1 MTDDDDI
8 KLIELPRLA
17 RTHEAKAFRL
27 LPKKDGE
34 PTRLSFSL
42 SSEEPVQRFFG
53 TEVLAHTAD
62 AIRLERF
69 LGGAGPLLW
78 NHNWDD
84 PIGMIDGARLEA
96 GRLHVDAHLFETK
109 RAREVAAMLN
119 GGLRNV
125 SVGYEIHA
133 AEQGERDL
141 YRATDWEPIEAS
153 IVTVPADPSVGIGR
167 AEDQK
172 PKPVRV
178 TRAHP
183 SASAATKRPIMAD
196 DNTAAA
202 DKAAESNTHQT
213 RNEPKPAPRAELGD
227 DYSGP
232 NAIELEKNRK
242 AAIQKLSRANHI
254 DSRVEEHWI
263 KTGARLEQVSDE
275 LVKILEERSTHAD
288 LPAMIGMEKKEV
300 RRYSLLR
307 ALRAAQ
313 NKDWTKAGLELEA
326 HRAIMNRDGIN
337 PRSDASFYVPL
348 DVQMRNKRDLTD
360 TDFMAIGAGG
370 TPPSTGAK
378 IVPDTYLAGSFIE
391 MLRNQSVV
399 MSLGATRL
407 SNLTG
412 NITIPRQTG
421 SSTAYWLADENAQ
434 ITKSQ
439 PSFGQLTLTP
449 KNVAA
454 VTEISHQLITQSDP
468 SVEQLVMSDLSRVL
482 ALAADI
488 AALRGSGENGQPKG
502 IVETDGIGSFTM
514 SGSPADAMDYA
525 GLVQAQTDLFTANAL
540 SPGCA
545 YVGDSGAASALMG
558 RSRFTNTDTPL
569 WDGSLFSGN
578 VAGFP
583 ARASNQMSAATML
596 FGLWSSLVIAEW
608 GVLEIMTNPFSDFTR
623 GLSSIRAWYTMDV
636 GLRYPSAFTYAED
649 VS

>member
-1 MTDDDDI
+1 MTDEF
-8 KLIELPRLA
+8 KLPRLA
-17 RTHEAKAFRL
+17 RDFA
-27 LPKKDGE
+27 PKDVKLATSDDG
-34 PTRLSFSL
+34 TRISFSL
-42 SSEEPVQRFFG
+42 SSETPVERFFG
-53 TEVLAHTAD
+53 QEVLAHEAG
-62 AIRLERF
+62 AIRLGRF
-69 LGGAGPLLW
+69 SDGAGPLLW

-84 PIGMIDGARLEA
+84 PIGMVDAARIDA
-96 GRLHVDAHLFETK
+96 GRLVVDAHLFETT
-109 RAREVAAMLN
+109 RAKEIKAMLD

-125 SVGYEIHA
+125 SVGYEIHQI
-133 AEQGERDL
+133 EVDDQRNV
-141 YRATDWEPIEAS
+141 YRAIDWEPLEAS
-153 IVTVPADPSVGIGR
+153 IVTVPADASVGIGR
-167 AEDQK
+167 AGDSAS
-172 PKPVRV
+172 KPVRI
-178 TRAHP
+178 TRKHSP
-183 SASAATKRPIMAD
+183 ASAANPEGHIMSD
-196 DNTAAA
+196 EKTAAA
-202 DKAAESNTHQT
+202 DTTADTKSHSSHKET
-213 RNEPKPAPRAELGD
+213 RQEQPRVEMGH

-232 NAIELEKNRK
+232 DAIELEKNRK
-242 AAIQKLSRANHI
+242 TAIQKLSRANHI

-360 TDFMAIGAGG
+360 TDFMAIGTGG
-370 TPPSTGAK
+370 TPSSTGAK

-434 ITKSQ
+434 ITQSQ

-488 AALRGSGENGQPKG
+488 AALRGSGADGQPQG
-502 IVETDGIGSFTM
+502 IVGSSGIGSFTM
-514 SGSPADAMDYA
+514 SGTPAAAMDYA

-558 RSRFTNTDTPL
+558 RSRFANTDTPL

-583 ARASNQMSAATML
+583 ARASNQMEASTLL

-636 GLRYPSAFTYAED
+636 GLRYPSAFTYATD